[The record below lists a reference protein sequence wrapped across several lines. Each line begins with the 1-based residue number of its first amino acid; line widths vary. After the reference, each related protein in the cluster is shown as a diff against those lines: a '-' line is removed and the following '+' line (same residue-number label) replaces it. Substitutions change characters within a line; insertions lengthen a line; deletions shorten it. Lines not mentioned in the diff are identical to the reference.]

1 MQAPRHIPTT
11 FSYELLILLLLSS
24 HFILASK
31 FPSSTRRDLIPSE
44 EGPVVANGDEDAAVP
59 GEPGLPD
66 GRVALGVAEHGD
78 LGLGRVGHVQ
88 VPHEGLADLVAQGQ
102 GRLAHVHAEAD
113 EPEKNRE

>member
-1 MQAPRHIPTT
+1 MHPKFQT
-11 FSYELLILLLLSS
+11 SS
-24 HFILASK
+24 
-31 FPSSTRRDLIPSE
+31 RRDLVPSE
-44 EGPVVANGDEDAAVP
+44 EGAVVANGDEDAAVP